1 MSLNDQFTL
10 TFQKILYLSVGGLRM
25 VKFRSL
31 QFYSLTFEVGVRV
44 LYFLIFWIY
53 WEITLTN
60 RTTSHVTRSLLRF
73 FFLMLL
79 VCGGAY
85 KLISAIGS
93 RNNQVWVFG
102 KLVSLQNHTY
112 LMVECTVTGSHSLM
126 FNYALFR
133 KAFIIMHQ
141 CNYKFQRT

>member
-1 MSLNDQFTL
+1 M
-10 TFQKILYLSVGGLRM
+10 G
-25 VKFRSL
+25 
-31 QFYSLTFEVGVRV
+31 ERV
-44 LYFLIFWIY
+44 LYFLIFLDKLGDYSYMVHNLYLFKTPSASFLLISLQIMSVGCQFNA
-53 WEITLTN
+53 ITFRLTN
-60 RTTSHVTRSLLRF
+60 RTTAHVTRSLLRF

-102 KLVSLQNHTY
+102 KLVSLQNQTS
-112 LMVECTVTGSHSLM
+112 LMVECAVTGSHSLM

-141 CNYKFQRT
+141 CNY